1 MSTSHQQGSSAEP
14 GSRAGKLAAMHEF
27 VTSGPDALSP
37 PPFGRAPERLAP
49 DSPAFTLLRS
59 HVAVLLG
66 ARSAEIAARW
76 EEQSRTVAL
85 RETAQAEGPGRE
97 ETVPALVGS
106 LAVVLASDGA
116 TSDDLIA
123 LGLTFGVDA
132 FARGGSLHHAL
143 KGLDLLSAMIL
154 YAVETILASEPSAV
168 TSATPATPG
177 TPATAAD
184 GIRMSRRLQQASS
197 LLTLA
202 VTKGYTQ
209 AMSDSMRERFRHL
222 RHDLRNPLGTIKS
235 VLAMMDDET
244 MPAEARAHPRF
255 RAMAKR
261 NARSLGELIADR
273 LSDAEAIAP
282 ALVQQRASLRTIAC
296 GVRRDLRAE
305 AGAREATVV
314 VGSALARVMVD
325 AVGLELMLHEL
336 LFAALQDARPGDE
349 LRLEFGEVRDDH
361 ASVTLVCEPARPL
374 IAAAGVLER
383 LTALASQMRGELETR
398 DQDTGHPSITI
409 LVPVQRVDVVVRV
422 PESSSTVIAALSN
435 TPVLTSS
442 ASDGRESSYDL
453 RSAGEREHGESGP
466 L

>member
-1 MSTSHQQGSSAEP
+1 M
-14 GSRAGKLAAMHEF
+14 LASLLQCTGF
-27 VTSGPDALSP
+27 VTSGPEALSP
-37 PPFGRAPERLAP
+37 PPFERAPERLAP
-49 DSPAFTLLRS
+49 DSPAFMLLRS
-59 HVAVLLG
+59 HVAVRLE
-66 ARSAEIAARW
+66 ARAAEIAARW
-76 EEQSRTVAL
+76 EEQSRIVAL
-85 RETAQAEGPGRE
+85 REAVEAEDRARE

-106 LAVVLASDGA
+106 LAAVLASDGA

-154 YAVETILASEPSAV
+154 YSVETILVSEPSVVASV
-168 TSATPATPG
+168 

-209 AMSDSMRERFRHL
+209 AMSDSMRDRFRHL

-314 VGSALARVMVD
+314 VGSARARVMVD

-336 LFAALQDARPGDE
+336 LFAALQDAVPGDE

-361 ASVTLVCEPARPL
+361 ASVTLVCEPARPP
-374 IAAAGVLER
+374 ITAAGVLER

-398 DQDTGHPSITI
+398 EQETGQPSITI
-409 LVPVQRVDVVVRV
+409 LVPVQRVDVMVRV
-422 PESSSTVIAALSN
+422 PEPSSEGISAASD
-435 TPVLTSS
+435 PPPPTSS
-442 ASDGRESSYDL
+442 ASDGGKSSHDL
-453 RSAGEREHGESGP
+453 RSTGEREHG
-466 L
+466 